1 MNQAGPGTLRPPDTI
16 TLRHAPQWDYIGVI
30 TPGRMCVRVLSA
42 YSSCVDQ
49 PPLLLASLGRFYV

>member
-1 MNQAGPGTLRPPDTI
+1 MMNQAGPGTLRPPDTI

-49 PPLLLASLGRFYV
+49 PPLLLASL